1 MAISGIGFSH
11 PLTFDRYLWP
21 SYSDDVSNYHVLLI
35 VLMVNVKSRE
45 KVPIWGKE
53 LIYMLILLF

>member
-1 MAISGIGFSH
+1 MALSSISFPH

-21 SYSDDVSNYHVLLI
+21 SYNDDASNYHVLLI

-45 KVPIWGKE
+45 KVPIWGKKI
-53 LIYMLILLF
+53 IYMLIFLV